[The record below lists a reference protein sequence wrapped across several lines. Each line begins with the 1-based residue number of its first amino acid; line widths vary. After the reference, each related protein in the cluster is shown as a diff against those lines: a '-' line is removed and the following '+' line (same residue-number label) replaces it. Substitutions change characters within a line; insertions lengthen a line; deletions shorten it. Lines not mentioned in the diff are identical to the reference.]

1 MAKAQ
6 GVLIRSP
13 SIRFRFGILASQLG
27 AVSVRPSVGRASRSN
42 GTCTVTMQASSAT
55 DRYRSYCV
63 AMSQPTTIGTYIGPV
78 MGLVVGTTCRAFV
91 TGIGWA
97 DLLHPYAK
105 ALSIVGDEQRQL
117 LEGPRLLLAT
127 AFARLDSTTCRC
139 SAFPHTN

>member
-42 GTCTVTMQASSAT
+42 GTCTVTMQASPAT

-63 AMSQPTTIGTYIGPV
+63 AMSQPTTIGTHVGPV
-78 MGLVVGTTCRAFV
+78 MGLVVCTTCRAFL
-91 TGIGWA
+91 TGIGWV

-105 ALSIVGDEQRQL
+105 ALGLQQAERPIFD
-117 LEGPRLLLAT
+117 
-127 AFARLDSTTCRC
+127 
-139 SAFPHTN
+139 FPMAPPTKTYQVC